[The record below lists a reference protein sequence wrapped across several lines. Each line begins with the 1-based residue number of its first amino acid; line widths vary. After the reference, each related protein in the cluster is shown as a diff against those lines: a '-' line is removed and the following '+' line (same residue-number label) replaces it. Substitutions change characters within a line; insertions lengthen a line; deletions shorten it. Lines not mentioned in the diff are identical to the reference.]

1 MRGIIPLKQKNC
13 RIKSKFQE
21 VKIMQRDMEL
31 IRKIL
36 FKIEDTVDNTG
47 KTNLQIEGYA
57 MEQVAYH
64 CSILYEGGYI
74 HSCNIKYGSNEVH
87 LFSVGRLTWEGHEF
101 LDKIR
106 EDTIWNKTKDTIS
119 EKGLPFVFDIVKSV
133 SSGIITGI
141 IKNTVGV

>member
-1 MRGIIPLKQKNC
+1 MK
-13 RIKSKFQE
+13 
-21 VKIMQRDMEL
+21 RDLEL

-36 FKIEDTVDNTG
+36 FKIEDTVDNVG
-47 KTNLQIEGYA
+47 KFNLQVDGYT

-74 HSCNIKYGSNEVH
+74 HACNVQSNGDAVY

-101 LDKIR
+101 LDNIR
-106 EDTIWNKTKDTIS
+106 EDTIWNKTKDTIV

-133 SSGIITGI
+133 STEIITGVV
-141 IKNTVGV
+141 KGFGVM